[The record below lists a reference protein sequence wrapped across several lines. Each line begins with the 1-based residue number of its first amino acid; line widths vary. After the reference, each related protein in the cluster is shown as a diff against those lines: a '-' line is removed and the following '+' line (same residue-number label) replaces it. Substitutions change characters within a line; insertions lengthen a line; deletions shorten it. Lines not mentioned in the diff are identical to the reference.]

1 MVTERDL
8 RQVLTSLRQ
17 ENFNKL
23 NWPIQKKK
31 KKRNAYF
38 MVKSFDEPSFWGIL
52 NVALLHHYL
61 NVTKLHWRPFWLM
74 RLVLTEP

>member
-31 KKRNAYF
+31 EKEKC
-38 MVKSFDEPSFWGIL
+38 
-52 NVALLHHYL
+52 LLHG
-61 NVTKLHWRPFWLM
+61 
-74 RLVLTEP
+74 